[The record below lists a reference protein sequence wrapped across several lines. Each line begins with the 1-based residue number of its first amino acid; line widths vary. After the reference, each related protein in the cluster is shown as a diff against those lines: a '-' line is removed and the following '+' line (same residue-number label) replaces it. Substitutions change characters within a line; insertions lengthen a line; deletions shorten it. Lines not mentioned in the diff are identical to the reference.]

1 VIVDLT
7 AIEDCLV
14 CGAYEAVALGRP
26 LVTSDT
32 AALRAYFRQ
41 GTVYSRHDSVS
52 LAAAIT
58 YALAH
63 RERLAAEM
71 RELKP
76 DLIASWTTQRDALR
90 RVLPRHREH
99 QDMTTARV
107 SS

>member
-1 VIVDLT
+1 MIVDLT

-32 AALRAYFRQ
+32 AALRQYFRR
-41 GTVYSRHDSVS
+41 GTVYSRHDHAS

-58 YALAH
+58 YDLTH
-63 RERLAAEM
+63 RERLAGEM
-71 RELKP
+71 QSLKP
-76 DLIASWTTQRDALR
+76 DLIAEWTEQREALHGR
-90 RVLPRHREH
+90 LRQGGAHH
-99 QDMTTARV
+99 DMTTARV